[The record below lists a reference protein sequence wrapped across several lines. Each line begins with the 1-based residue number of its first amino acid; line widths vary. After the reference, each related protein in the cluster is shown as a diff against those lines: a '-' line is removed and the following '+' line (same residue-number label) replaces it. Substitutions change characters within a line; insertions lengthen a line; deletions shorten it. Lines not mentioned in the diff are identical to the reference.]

1 MSLLGDNKVLHLTII
16 LLRSIAADEPCRYIV
31 MKKKINET
39 WEVWEVSGVRL
50 HNFTFLVELKNRDRC
65 PYFKKCNIL

>member
-1 MSLLGDNKVLHLTII
+1 VSLLEDNKVLHLTII
-16 LLRSIAADEPCRYIV
+16 LLRSIAAGELCRYTV
-31 MKKKINET
+31 MKKKMG
-39 WEVWEVSGVRL
+39 VSGVRL